1 MYSPARSTRG
11 SLNDEEGDGWL
22 SDAVGSDFDPD
33 EYDESD
39 HSDEDV
45 DEEAGG
51 RRWGK
56 QKRKRRGGGE
66 EGQNPDLLYE
76 NEFFYRLVKMIRG
89 STAGRKL
96 KRTIFKLSLVMMLCS
111 FPLMVL
117 AYIEDRTFEVGY
129 YFTVVQ
135 KVGAALQPL
144 MWLTGVPG
152 FLLGAGSLIII
163 KYWASLCTNRKLLC
177 NIMRV
182 YAAVLVFYMI
192 IVVYTVAVLFLTF
205 GGIKRWFDTM
215 LLARIF
221 PFYIC
226 TCIAIVP
233 LLAGMVFYLMDV
245 SYFVDEIGRP
255 DSVIEEPDPP
265 ADVMDLSDVTATQLI
280 LVTVSFPFVVFMQ
293 VLDLCVALQRAAV
306 RFLRVQ
312 YRKRVQPLLGGRDD
326 GQGQGQEQGTAKAK
340 KRSGVLTRLART
352 IRRQV
357 ARLCLKGG
365 KTMPSDM
372 LPSGAQGEEEGKTME
387 LKTAVKD
394 RELEERLARE
404 QAEEEAERRRAA
416 QEREA
421 RLAEEREVARVRR
434 EAEQI
439 AAQEA
444 RDLEDQRRVLALSRA
459 PTLDVPSFKEKW
471 GTLPAAGTFSCRL
484 RALPELETLTE
495 HMRKQ
500 GFHIVFASVPT
511 PAEVEL
517 GICNIRKEG
526 TEPWFLARFLSSKNT
541 FSAVMK
547 SESATEAPVHV
558 KRFALAKVLKIDATS
573 VPRSPKHSVGSSN
586 DVGAPTDA

>member
-22 SDAVGSDFDPD
+22 SDAVGSDYDPD
-33 EYDESD
+33 EYEDSYDEEE
-39 HSDEDV
+39 EDV

-51 RRWGK
+51 RRRSK
-56 QKRKRRGGGE
+56 QKGRRRGSGE

-111 FPLMVL
+111 FPLIVL

-182 YAAVLVFYMI
+182 YAAVLVFFMV

-205 GGIKRWFDTM
+205 GGVKRWFDTM

-226 TCIAIVP
+226 TCISIIP

-245 SYFVDEIGRP
+245 SYYVDEIGRP
-255 DSVIEEPDPP
+255 DAVIEEPDPP
-265 ADVMDLSDVTATQLI
+265 PDVMDLSDVTATQLI

-293 VLDLCVALQRAAV
+293 VLDLCVALQRATK

-312 YRKRVQPLLGGRDD
+312 YRKRIQPLLGGREEED
-326 GQGQGQEQGTAKAK
+326 GQGREQGAAKAK
-340 KRSGVLTRLART
+340 KRSGVITRLART
-352 IRRQV
+352 IRRQI
-357 ARLCLKGG
+357 ARLCPGGG

-372 LPSGAQGEEEGKTME
+372 LPSGAGEEEGKSME
-387 LKTAVKD
+387 LKTVVKD

-421 RLAEEREVARVRR
+421 RQAEEREVVRVRR

-444 RDLEDQRRVLALSRA
+444 RDLEDQRRILALSRA

-484 RALPELETLTE
+484 RTLPELETLTE

-573 VPRSPKHSVGSSN
+573 VPRSPKQSVGSSN